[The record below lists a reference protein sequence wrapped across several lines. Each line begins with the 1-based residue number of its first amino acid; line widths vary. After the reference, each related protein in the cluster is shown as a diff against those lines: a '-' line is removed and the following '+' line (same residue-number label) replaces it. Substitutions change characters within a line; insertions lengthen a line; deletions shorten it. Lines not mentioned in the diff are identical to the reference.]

1 VRRQIEAAAR
11 TTAGIYKVNQ
21 EIIEGIELPLP
32 PLAEQHRI
40 VDALEGHLSRLDAA
54 TRELASAGNRFL
66 PARRSHLA
74 ELRQRAVRSGATF
87 LPLSSVAST
96 SLGKMLDSKKNV
108 GVETP
113 YLRNINVRW
122 GSFELR
128 EVATV
133 PIPSEQRERFT
144 VEAGDLLVC
153 EGGEPGR
160 CAIWPG
166 SDTPIAYQKALH
178 RLRPTADASAEWLAL
193 MIEEAVRNGRTARM
207 LTGTT
212 IKHLPQEKLR
222 QLEIPVPSRT
232 VQKQLADEFVSSE
245 VYLNR
250 LQSAASA
257 ANQRADHLR
266 RALLDRAFTG
276 RLVLQDPDDEPASV
290 LLDRIRAERAAQSVK
305 PQRKRRAPAKAGGTA
320 GPSRTPAPEANPIPA
335 DAVQQELPL

>member
-1 VRRQIEAAAR
+1 
-11 TTAGIYKVNQ
+11 
-21 EIIEGIELPLP
+21 
-32 PLAEQHRI
+32 
-40 VDALEGHLSRLDAA
+40 
-54 TRELASAGNRFL
+54 
-66 PARRSHLA
+66 
-74 ELRQRAVRSGATF
+74 
-87 LPLSSVAST
+87 
-96 SLGKMLDSKKNV
+96 
-108 GVETP
+108 
-113 YLRNINVRW
+113 
-122 GSFELR
+122 
-128 EVATV
+128 
-133 PIPSEQRERFT
+133 
-144 VEAGDLLVC
+144 
-153 EGGEPGR
+153 
-160 CAIWPG
+160 
-166 SDTPIAYQKALH
+166 
-178 RLRPTADASAEWLAL
+178 

-245 VYLNR
+245 VYLTR

-320 GPSRTPAPEANPIPA
+320 GPSPAPEANPIPA

>member
-1 VRRQIEAAAR
+1 MPKIDQPTIASVR
-11 TTAGIYKVNQ
+11 
-21 EIIEGIELPLP
+21 LPIP

-40 VDALEGHLSRLDAA
+40 VDTLEGHLSRLDAA

-87 LPLSSVAST
+87 LPLSAVAST
-96 SLGKMLDSKKNV
+96 SLGKMLDSKKNA
-108 GVETP
+108 GAKTP
-113 YLRNINVRW
+113 YLRNLNVRW
-122 GSFELR
+122 GTFDLED
-128 EVATV
+128 VAEV
-133 PIPSEQRERFT
+133 PIPADQRARFA

-160 CAIWPG
+160 CAVWPG

-178 RLRPTADASAEWLAL
+178 RLRPTADVTAQWLAL
-193 MIEEAVRNGRTARM
+193 MIEEAVRNGRTAHM

-222 QLEIPVPSRT
+222 RLEVPVPSRRAQDELVSEFASGEMYT
-232 VQKQLADEFVSSE
+232 SRLNSAVLLAS
-245 VYLNR
+245 R
-250 LQSAASA
+250 
-257 ANQRADHLR
+257 RAGHLR
-266 RALLDRAFTG
+266 HALLDRAFTG
-276 RLVLQDPDDEPASV
+276 RLVPQDPDDEPASV

-305 PQRKRRAPAKAGGTA
+305 PQRRRRAPARVSGTA
-320 GPSRTPAPEANPIPA
+320 GPSPAPEANPIPA